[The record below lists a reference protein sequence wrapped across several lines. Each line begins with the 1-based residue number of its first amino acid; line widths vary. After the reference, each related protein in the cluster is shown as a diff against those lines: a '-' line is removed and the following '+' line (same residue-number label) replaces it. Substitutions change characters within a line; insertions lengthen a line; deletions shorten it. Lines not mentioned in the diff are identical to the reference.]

1 MPTREEIL
9 RGIQKLDQ
17 EISKAERELETV
29 RAKKRALIEAY
40 DLVHRNS
47 FGLWHAGLMVSD
59 VLHAVE

>member
-29 RAKKRALIEAY
+29 RAKKRALVEAY
-40 DLVHRNS
+40 GLVH
-47 FGLWHAGLMVSD
+47 WHRILGQDTRA
-59 VLHAVE
+59 